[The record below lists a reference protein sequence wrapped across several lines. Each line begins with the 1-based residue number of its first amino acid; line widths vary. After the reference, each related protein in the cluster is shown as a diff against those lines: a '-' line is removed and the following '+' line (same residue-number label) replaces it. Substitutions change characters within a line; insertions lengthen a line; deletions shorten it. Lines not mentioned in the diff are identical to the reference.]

1 MSTAPDT
8 NAFAARLA
16 GHAFFNLFAPETA
29 RQLQAMAQP
38 VPCADGEVL
47 FDEGAVPDCLY
58 LVLEGAVDIFKAPA
72 GEARQV
78 LARIEA
84 GDYFGEYGVLDG
96 FARSAGAAAR
106 GPALLARLPRDP
118 FLEVLRSVPGHS
130 ILGLTLHL
138 VRNIRET
145 NEKYVRD
152 VVRKTKTSA
161 MGEMLNTILHD
172 YRNPFAVIV
181 LSVDMIRRAHPDDE
195 TVKTFGEMIAEQ
207 MDRMVDMTDDL
218 LDYSR
223 GVVQLKLAPTPVSA
237 ILGRFERLN
246 REFLLASH
254 KVELVVGT
262 TDTPINV
269 DANKILR
276 IIQNLVN
283 NAAEMFG
290 DKGGRIEVTARDAG
304 NEVEISVRDNGPG
317 IPEPVR
323 ARLFEPFATHG
334 KAKGIGLGL
343 PIVKSLTESHGG
355 RVRVETETGKG
366 TTFYLTFPAC
376 RPE

>member
-1 MSTAPDT
+1 MLRT
-8 NAFAARLA
+8 L
-16 GHAFFNLFAPETA
+16 
-29 RQLQAMAQP
+29 
-38 VPCADGEVL
+38 
-47 FDEGAVPDCLY
+47 
-58 LVLEGAVDIFKAPA
+58 LVLAIPFTT
-72 GEARQV
+72 
-78 LARIEA
+78 
-84 GDYFGEYGVLDG
+84 
-96 FARSAGAAAR
+96 
-106 GPALLARLPRDP
+106 LLARLPRDP

-145 NEKYVRD
+145 NDKYVRD

-246 REFLLASH
+246 REFLATH

-269 DANKILR
+269 DGNKILR
-276 IIQNLVN
+276 VIQNLVN

-290 DKGGRIEVTARDAG
+290 DKGGRIEVQARDVAG
-304 NEVEISVRDNGPG
+304 EVEISVRDNGPG

-323 ARLFEPFATHG
+323 AKLFEPFATHG

-355 RVRVETETGKG
+355 RIRVETETGKG
-366 TTFYLTFPAC
+366 TTFFLTFPSC